1 MSDFCVAK
9 CQTHPLSG
17 KSSVVPLK
25 FRREIARGS
34 HSEARKGD
42 KNTANTQQVRFFKL
56 YFDFNV
62 VSAENRRLFSIEFQL
77 HTDSYITLWLLVIEQ
92 TGMLLQIFTS
102 IL

>member
-34 HSEARKGD
+34 HSGTGERVSLAFGD
-42 KNTANTQQVRFFKL
+42 IEGLTVS
-56 YFDFNV
+56 FDP
-62 VSAENRRLFSIEFQL
+62 LFL
-77 HTDSYITLWLLVIEQ
+77 
-92 TGMLLQIFTS
+92 TS
-102 IL
+102 L